1 MLYTHNQTCLYG
13 RGYVYREVKPLKN
26 KYSFQNIYYYD
37 YHRPLVVWL
46 SFVLSILSVLSLGLM
61 VEFTVAACC
70 ILQMSLAI
78 TSFILIFYARKNYP
92 GKDVFRI
99 ATSII
104 NIVGIILSL
113 LLTFLWTI
121 HITNLHKKSDIY
133 NANFIGYKIDE
144 YIKNTEYEDDLKQY
158 YNKVYS
164 LQDTTYQELPEDISS
179 HIDYL
184 LELQYVHS
192 GELYTT
198 IEYKMNGAT
207 GYAFLIDETNKVH
220 IYISNENKLDE
231 WEIYPETCEEYEFD

>member
-1 MLYTHNQTCLYG
+1 MLYTHNQTRLYG
-13 RGYVYREVKPLKN
+13 RGYVYRKVKPLKN

-46 SFVLSILSVLSLGLM
+46 SFVLSIL
-61 VEFTVAACC
+61 
-70 ILQMSLAI
+70 
-78 TSFILIFYARKNYP
+78 
-92 GKDVFRI
+92 
-99 ATSII
+99 
-104 NIVGIILSL
+104 
-113 LLTFLWTI
+113 
-121 HITNLHKKSDIY
+121 SDIY

-184 LELQYVHS
+184 LELQYAHS

-198 IEYKMNGAT
+198 IQYKMNGAT